1 VAARGAATVLDVR
14 RPLLL
19 VPFALT
25 FALTATGC
33 GGGGSPATKTTA
45 SKFRGGEL
53 HPTIAPANFI
63 LRDQSGELVSL
74 AGQRGHF
81 AIVTFLY
88 TNCPDVCPLIASNLG
103 QVQRRLAADGTK
115 VSVLGVSVDPKRDT
129 PAAVRQFLRSHRLS
143 PDFHYLTGTRA
154 QLAKVWKAYGIL
166 VRPGKLD
173 TVDHAAYE
181 MLVDPKGRARLIYNP
196 MVKAADIVHDV
207 RELLS

>member
-1 VAARGAATVLDVR
+1 VR
-14 RPLLL
+14 RRLL
-19 VPFALT
+19 VVPFVLAL
-25 FALTATGC
+25 AAAGC
-33 GGGGSPATKTTA
+33 GGGGDSSNVKQTTA

-53 HPTIAPANFI
+53 HPTIAPANFA
-63 LRDQSGELVSL
+63 LRDQSGKLVSL
-74 AGQRGHF
+74 TGQHGHF
-81 AIVTFLY
+81 AIITFLY

-103 QVQRRLAADGTK
+103 QVQRQLAGDGTR

-129 PAAVRQFLRSHRLS
+129 PAAVRQFIRSHRLS

-166 VRPGKLD
+166 LRPGKLD

-196 MVKAADIVHDV
+196 TVKAADVVHDIKA
-207 RELLS
+207 LLS

>member
-1 VAARGAATVLDVR
+1 MRRRLLVVPFVLALVAA
-14 RPLLL
+14 
-19 VPFALT
+19 
-25 FALTATGC
+25 GC
-33 GGGGSPATKTTA
+33 GGGGDSSNVKQTTA

-53 HPTIAPANFI
+53 HPTIAPANFA
-63 LRDQSGELVSL
+63 LRDQSGKLVSL
-74 AGQRGHF
+74 TDQHGHF
-81 AIVTFLY
+81 AIITFLY

-103 QVQRRLAADGTK
+103 QVQRQLAGDGTK

-129 PAAVRQFLRSHRLS
+129 PAAVRQFIRSHRLS

-196 MVKAADIVHDV
+196 TVKAADVVHDIKA
-207 RELLS
+207 LLS

>member
-1 VAARGAATVLDVR
+1 VRRRLLVVPFLLALVAA
-14 RPLLL
+14 
-19 VPFALT
+19 
-25 FALTATGC
+25 GC
-33 GGGGSPATKTTA
+33 GGGGSKATQKA
-45 SKFRGGEL
+45 SSKFRGGEL
-53 HPTIAPANFI
+53 HPTIAPANFA
-63 LRDQSGELVSL
+63 LRDQSGKLVSL
-74 AGQRGHF
+74 TDQHGHF
-81 AIVTFLY
+81 AIITFLY

-103 QVQRRLAADGTK
+103 QVQRKLAGDGTK

-129 PAAVRQFLRSHRLS
+129 PAAVRQFIRSHRLS

-196 MVKAADIVHDV
+196 TVKAADVVHDIKA
-207 RELLS
+207 LLS

>member
-1 VAARGAATVLDVR
+1 VR
-14 RPLLL
+14 RRLL
-19 VPFALT
+19 VVPFVLAL
-25 FALTATGC
+25 AAAGC
-33 GGGGSPATKTTA
+33 GGGGDSSNVKQTTA

-53 HPTIAPANFI
+53 HPTIAPANFA
-63 LRDQSGELVSL
+63 LRDQSGKLVSL
-74 AGQRGHF
+74 TGQHGHF
-81 AIVTFLY
+81 AIITFLY

-103 QVQRRLAADGTK
+103 QVQRQLAGDGTK
-115 VSVLGVSVDPKRDT
+115 VSVMGVSVDPKRDT
-129 PAAVRQFLRSHRLS
+129 PAAVRQFIRSHRLS

-196 MVKAADIVHDV
+196 TVKAADVVHDIKA
-207 RELLS
+207 LLS

>member
-1 VAARGAATVLDVR
+1 VR
-14 RPLLL
+14 RRLL
-19 VPFALT
+19 VVPFVLAL
-25 FALTATGC
+25 AAAGC
-33 GGGGSPATKTTA
+33 GGGGDSSNVKQTTA

-53 HPTIAPANFI
+53 HPTIAPANFA
-63 LRDQSGELVSL
+63 LRDQSGKLVSL
-74 AGQRGHF
+74 TGQHGHF
-81 AIVTFLY
+81 AIITFLY

-103 QVQRRLAADGTK
+103 QVQRQLAGDGTR

-129 PAAVRQFLRSHRLS
+129 PAAVRQFIRSHRLS
-143 PDFHYLTGTRA
+143 PDFHYLTGTRV

-196 MVKAADIVHDV
+196 TVKAADVVHDIKA
-207 RELLS
+207 LLS

>member
-1 VAARGAATVLDVR
+1 MLALVAA
-14 RPLLL
+14 
-19 VPFALT
+19 
-25 FALTATGC
+25 GC
-33 GGGGSPATKTTA
+33 GGGGDSSNVKQTTA

-53 HPTIAPANFI
+53 HPTIAPANFA
-63 LRDQSGELVSL
+63 LRDQSGKLVSL
-74 AGQRGHF
+74 TDQHGHF
-81 AIVTFLY
+81 AIITFLY

-103 QVQRRLAADGTK
+103 QVQRQLAGDGTK

-129 PAAVRQFLRSHRLS
+129 PAAVRQFIRSHRLS

-196 MVKAADIVHDV
+196 TVKAADVVHDIKA
-207 RELLS
+207 LLS